1 MFAISPGVGC
11 EAACKAETSRLNK
24 WASLKSPTTGWV
36 CVLTNILLMDISEGH
51 FCLRDIG

>member
-11 EAACKAETSRLNK
+11 EAACKAETSRLK
-24 WASLKSPTTGWV
+24 WVSLKSPTTGWV